1 MALPAFINQERSTIK
16 AQTLLCFHF
25 LNDDLFSWVTLM
37 RSSAAR
43 SSFLTIAI
51 AITVLYDDLRFIL
64 AQSRASSSSSSSSLW
79 SNDGKPKR
87 RAFKTLEIPDL
98 EFIKKIKMSL

>member
-1 MALPAFINQERSTIK
+1 MAFPTFINQERSTIK

-25 LNDDLFSWVTLM
+25 PNDDLFSWVTLM

-43 SSFLTIAI
+43 SSFLTNAIAI

-64 AQSRASSSSSSSSLW
+64 AQSRASSSSSSLW